1 MRRHRQ
7 VTLDVVQSYDQMC
20 QIMSAVMRES
30 RGLLLE
36 LKSSSEVRM
45 HAANRFSVLT
55 QQALPE
61 FGVVL
66 PNPELCRDGTH
77 PTLDVWLAINP
88 LDDRGVTG
96 PDSAMVFGPSM
107 ALIRNG
113 QIVASC
119 VGSVYNETIIGTT
132 DEMDHVTVGGT
143 VVTPRVLTSVPQTSD
158 WEVMTY
164 RPGRRMSKFAKRLQ
178 KRQVHGGSET
188 LLKMCGYVWR
198 DCDGALILPRGTYQ
212 SWDILPIMAISD
224 ALRMRLYPISA
235 FTQLSYAARA
245 FRVTRDPQTVTE
257 EVVLAH
263 ADRFDDIVRWLDP
276 NVLPDDPT

>member
-1 MRRHRQ
+1 MQSSHA
-7 VTLDVVQSYDQMC
+7 VLDVVQAYGQM
-20 QIMSAVMRES
+20 QEIMSTVMRES
-30 RGLLLE
+30 RSQLLE
-36 LKSSSEVRM
+36 GKLLSEVRTF
-45 HAANRFSVLT
+45 AANRFCVLT
-55 QQALPE
+55 QQVLPE
-61 FGVVL
+61 FGVL
-66 PNPELCRDGTH
+66 MSDSSLCRDGSH
-77 PTLDVWLAINP
+77 PALDVWIAINP

-119 VGSVYNETIIGTT
+119 VGSVYSETIIGTT
-132 DEMDHVTVGGT
+132 DEMNHVTVSGT
-143 VVTPRVLTSVPQTSD
+143 VVMPRVLSGVPQTND

-164 RPGRRMSKFAKRLQ
+164 RPGRSMSKFAKRLQ
-178 KRQVHGGSET
+178 KRQMHGGSET

-198 DCDGALILPRGTYQ
+198 DCDGALILPRATYQ
-212 SWDILPIMAISD
+212 PWEILPIMAISD

-245 FRVTRDPQTVTE
+245 FRVTRDPQTVNE

-276 NVLPDDPT
+276 NVLPDCLT